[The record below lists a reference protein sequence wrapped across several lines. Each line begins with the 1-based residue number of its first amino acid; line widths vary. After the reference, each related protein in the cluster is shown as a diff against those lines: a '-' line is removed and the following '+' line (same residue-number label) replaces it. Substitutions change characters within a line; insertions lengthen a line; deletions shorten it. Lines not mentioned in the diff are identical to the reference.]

1 VIALILLLAL
11 QDSAKLDQ
19 EIEYAN
25 LKDKPQFHVQAV
37 RKLKDRGGPAVADA
51 ITTFVAKK
59 GHPALSIA
67 FTEGLG
73 DLQDPRITA
82 LLREL
87 VRDKDFLW
95 RPTAMRAL
103 AARPEAGSRDD
114 FRAALGDKLWGCR
127 AAAILALEKLGDR
140 DSIEGIRALLGDDVY
155 DVRAQASKTLYA
167 FGDSAGLPVL
177 VEALR
182 ADTVWFGIDYGQI
195 AREDA
200 WTFLKK
206 IAKDDFGYKPW
217 ETTEERAPGLA
228 KAEAW
233 LAKTMPDWRSR
244 VPDKA
249 RVRAEAVEYV
259 FGFERRSCQR
269 GDFFFRLDKDGNLVL
284 GYFTLEK
291 VKLTPEEL
299 KTFNAALDRVKKV
312 DRSVPYGQGG
322 CDFEQFYVP
331 DGARFDK
338 LWIGVQGRPQAVE
351 PFTRMVLDLLKKKFG
366 ERAAEEFR
374 QSSDLFRMTD

>member
-1 VIALILLLAL
+1 VIFALLLLL
-11 QDSAKLDQ
+11 QDAAKLAT

-25 LKDKPQFHVQAV
+25 AKDKPQFHVQAV
-37 RKLKDRGGPAVADA
+37 RKLKDRGGPAVAED
-51 ITTFVAKK
+51 IVRFVAAH
-59 GHPALSIA
+59 GHNALSIA

-73 DLQDPRITA
+73 DLKDPRLTA

-103 AARPEAGSRDD
+103 AEQADRDSLAD
-114 FRAALGDKLWGCR
+114 FRAGLGDKLWGCR
-127 AAAILALEKLGDR
+127 AASIVAIEKLGDR
-140 DSIEGIRALLGDDVY
+140 ESAASVKGLLGDEVY
-155 DVRAQASKTLYA
+155 DVRAQAARTLYA
-167 FGDSAGLPVL
+167 FGDPAGLPVL

-200 WTFLKK
+200 WNFLKK

-217 ETTEERAPGLA
+217 ETTEQRSPGLA

-233 LAKTMPDWRSR
+233 LAKTMPDWRDR
-244 VPDKA
+244 VPEKA
-249 RVRAEAVEYV
+249 RVRATAVDYV

-269 GDFFFRLDKDGNLVL
+269 GDFFFRLDKEGNLVV

-291 VKLTPEEL
+291 AKLSEDEL
-299 KTFNAALDRVKKV
+299 KAFNAALDKVKTV
-312 DRSVPYGQGG
+312 DRSIPYGQGG

-331 DGARFDK
+331 DGPRFDK
-338 LWIGVQGRPQAVE
+338 LWIGVAGRPAPVE
-351 PFTRMVLDLLKKKFG
+351 PFTRTVLDLLRKKFG
-366 ERAAEEFR
+366 ERVAEEFR
-374 QSSDLFRMTD
+374 QSSDLFRMSE

>member
-1 VIALILLLAL
+1 MIALLAVLLL

-25 LKDKPQFHVQAV
+25 LKDKPQLHVQAV
-37 RKLKDRGGPAVADA
+37 RKLKDRGGPAVAEA
-51 ITTFVAKK
+51 ITAFVARK
-59 GHPALSIA
+59 GHNALSIA
-67 FTEGLG
+67 FTEGLSE
-73 DLQDPRITA
+73 LQDPRISA

-103 AARPEAGSRDD
+103 AARPEAGSRDE
-114 FRAALGDKLWGCR
+114 FRAALADKLWGCR
-127 AAAILALEKLGDR
+127 AAAVVALEKLGDR
-140 DSIEGIRALLGDDVY
+140 DSADALRGLLGDDVY
-155 DVRAQASKTLYA
+155 DVRAQAAKTLYA

-217 ETTEERAPGLA
+217 ETVEERAPGLA

-233 LAKTMPDWRSR
+233 LARTMPDWKSR
-244 VPDKA
+244 VPEKA
-249 RVRAEAVEYV
+249 RVRGEAAEYV

-269 GDFFFRLDKDGNLVL
+269 GDFFFRLDKSGTLVL

-291 VKLTPEEL
+291 ATLTPDEL
-299 KTFNAALDRVKKV
+299 RAFNAELDKVKRI

-338 LWIGVQGRPQAVE
+338 LWIGVQGRPPAVE
-351 PFTRMVLDLLKKKFG
+351 PFTKMTLDLLRKKFG

-374 QSSDLFRMTD
+374 QSSDLFRMTE

>member
-1 VIALILLLAL
+1 VIALVLLLAL

-37 RKLKDRGGPAVADA
+37 RKLKDRGGPAVAEA
-51 ITTFVAKK
+51 ITAFVAKK
-59 GHPALSIA
+59 GHAALSIA

-103 AARPEAGSRDD
+103 AVRPEASSRDD

-127 AAAILALEKLGDR
+127 AAAIVALEKLGDR
-140 DSIEGIRALLGDDVY
+140 DSLEGIRALLGDDVY
-155 DVRAQASKTLYA
+155 DVRAQAAKTLYT
-167 FGDSAGLPVL
+167 FGDAAGLPVL

-200 WTFLKK
+200 WMFLKK

-233 LAKTMPDWRSR
+233 LAKTMPDWRTR
-244 VPDKA
+244 VPEKA

-269 GDFFFRLDKDGNLVL
+269 GDFFFRLDKEGNLVL

-291 VKLTPEEL
+291 AKLTPEEL
-299 KTFNAALDRVKKV
+299 QAFNAVLDKVKKV

-331 DGARFDK
+331 DGPRFDK
-338 LWIGVQGRPQAVE
+338 LWIGVQGRPAPVE

-374 QSSDLFRMTD
+374 QSSDLFRMTE

>member
-1 VIALILLLAL
+1 MIALLVLLLL
-11 QDSAKLDQ
+11 QDSAKIDQ

-25 LKDKPQFHVQAV
+25 LRDKPQLHVQAV
-37 RKLKDRGGPAVADA
+37 RKLKDRGGPAVAEA
-51 ITTFVAKK
+51 ITAFVARK
-59 GHPALSIA
+59 GHNALSIA

-73 DLQDPRITA
+73 ELQDPRIVA

-87 VRDKDFLW
+87 VRDQDFLW

-103 AARPEAGSRDD
+103 AARPEPGSRDE
-114 FRAALGDKLWGCR
+114 FRAALTDKLWGCR
-127 AAAILALEKLGDR
+127 AAAVVALEKLNDR
-140 DSIEGIRALLGDDVY
+140 DSLEALRGLLGDDVY
-155 DVRAQASKTLYA
+155 DVRAQAAKTLHA

-217 ETTEERAPGLA
+217 ETVEERAPGLA

-233 LAKTMPDWRSR
+233 LARTMPDWKSR
-244 VPDKA
+244 VPEKA
-249 RVRAEAVEYV
+249 RVRGEAAEYV

-269 GDFFFRLDKDGNLVL
+269 GDFFFRLDKEGTLVL

-291 VKLTPEEL
+291 ATLTP
-299 KTFNAALDRVKKV
+299 D
-312 DRSVPYGQGG
+312 
-322 CDFEQFYVP
+322 
-331 DGARFDK
+331 
-338 LWIGVQGRPQAVE
+338 
-351 PFTRMVLDLLKKKFG
+351 
-366 ERAAEEFR
+366 
-374 QSSDLFRMTD
+374 